1 MSKTA
6 ILIDNNTLIDDDRRV
21 EINYDQLSINPQR
34 ISFVKDGFPKNTYN
48 LNEIYTISNGYKIGK
63 RTATKELIKIDN
75 EDKEELKDALSQLGV
90 SPNEV
95 RIGGKRKRKTRKSK
109 RPRKSKKSKR
119 KTNRKKI

>member
-6 ILIDNNTLIDDDRRV
+6 TLIDNNRRV
-21 EINYDQLSINPQR
+21 QINYGQLSINPQR
-34 ISFVKDGFPKNTYN
+34 ISFVENGFPIKTYD
-48 LNEIYTISNGYKIGK
+48 LDKIYTISGSYKIGK
-63 RTATKELIKIDN
+63 TSAKKLIEIVNEEDN
-75 EDKEELKDALSQLGV
+75 QKLKDALRELGV

-95 RIGGKRKRKTRKSK
+95 QIGGKRKRKTRKSK

>member
-6 ILIDNNTLIDDDRRV
+6 TLIDNNGT
-21 EINYDQLSINPQR
+21 EKINYEQLSINPKQIR
-34 ISFVKDGFPKNTYN
+34 FVKDGSPIKTYD
-48 LNEIYTISNGYKIGK
+48 LDKIYTISGSYKIGK
-63 RTATKELIKIDN
+63 TSAKKLIEIVN
-75 EDKEELKDALSQLGV
+75 EDNQKLKDALEELGV

-95 RIGGKRKRKTRKSK
+95 QIGGKRKRKTRKSK